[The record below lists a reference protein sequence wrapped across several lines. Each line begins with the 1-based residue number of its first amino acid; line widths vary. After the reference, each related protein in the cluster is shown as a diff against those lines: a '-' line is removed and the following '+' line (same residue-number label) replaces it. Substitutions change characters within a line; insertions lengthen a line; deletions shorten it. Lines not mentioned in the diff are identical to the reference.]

1 MLHISYSGLKFH
13 KQNIYR
19 KLGVS
24 NRNEA
29 QRKARNLGLNLRLEA
44 VSIMLNDRRQPCPS
58 HRLLSVLH
66 FLLYLLDH

>member
-29 QRKARNLGLNLRLEA
+29 QRKARNMGLNL
-44 VSIMLNDRRQPCPS
+44 Q
-58 HRLLSVLH
+58 
-66 FLLYLLDH
+66 